1 MRPCSPGSDSGAAQG
16 PDAAPGTRP
25 AAAAGSAGPACGRAS
40 QAAPGPD
47 GEHLLRLRQL
57 RAQARL
63 ALGQRRAEVAKRY
76 LVNLGLNGSR
86 ITAISNGKEKP
97 RALGHDED
105 SWRQNRRDDLIP
117 RSDTLGM
124 SSPR

>member
-1 MRPCSPGSDSGAAQG
+1 VQTASIYFDYDSSELKPESRPLLQSFY
-16 PDAAPGTRP
+16 DAV
-25 AAAAGSAGPACGRAS
+25 
-40 QAAPGPD
+40 
-47 GEHLLRLRQL
+47 
-57 RAQARL
+57 QARPDL
-63 ALGQRRAEVAKRY
+63 HVRIEGNCDERGSREYNIALGQRRAEVARRY